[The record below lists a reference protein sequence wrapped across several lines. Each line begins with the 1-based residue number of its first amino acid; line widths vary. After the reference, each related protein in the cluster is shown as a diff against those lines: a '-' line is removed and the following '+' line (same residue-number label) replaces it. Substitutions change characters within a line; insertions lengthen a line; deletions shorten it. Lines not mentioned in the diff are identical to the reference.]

1 MHSHQPEYFLWKL
14 HNLPERKGFLAKT
27 RWLRGG
33 GVVRVVANDEES
45 YQYLVES
52 IRKFPRQEVLA
63 DMMINVNLSCVGYE
77 NLSGGIVAIHSAF
90 KA

>member
-1 MHSHQPEYFLWKL
+1 MRSGSAL
-14 HNLPERKGFLAKT
+14 
-27 RWLRGG
+27 
-33 GVVRVVANDEES
+33 RVVANDEES

-52 IRKFPRQEVLA
+52 IRRFPRQEVLA
-63 DMMINVNLSCVGYE
+63 DMMIDVNLSCVGYE